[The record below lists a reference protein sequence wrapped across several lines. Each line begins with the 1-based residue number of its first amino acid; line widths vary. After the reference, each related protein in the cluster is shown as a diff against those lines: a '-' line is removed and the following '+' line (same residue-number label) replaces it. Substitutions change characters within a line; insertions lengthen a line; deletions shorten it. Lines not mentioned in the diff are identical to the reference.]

1 VGEPALAKGNNVQPS
16 SKRRSSLREL
26 IAVEKAYLAPAVF
39 NPLCAKIAQAAGFE
53 MLYLGGGTLG
63 YVKCGLE
70 ANLNITELA
79 QAGIEIRAAA
89 DLPLILDGACGF
101 GDPMH
106 MHHVIPLAEA
116 AGFAAIEIEDQI
128 LPKRAH
134 HHLGIEHMV
143 PQELM
148 AAKVREAA
156 AARRSRDFLI
166 IARTNGIRASSMDDA
181 MRRAEAYREA
191 GADVIYAGVR
201 NPEEMRFVGTRL
213 GAPLMFSLPGES
225 YREIGISLEELARLG
240 YRIISVTTTQLAF
253 HRAMQQTY
261 AAILRGEPN
270 PAMGGVT
277 RKAEQE
283 ALHDTLGFDELIR
296 IEKRTVEK

>member
-1 VGEPALAKGNNVQPS
+1 MQTQAIRGA
-16 SKRRSSLREL
+16 SLRTL
-26 IAVEKAYLAPAVF
+26 IEAPKVYLAPAVF
-39 NPLCAKIAQAAGFE
+39 NPLCAKIAQAVGFD

-70 ANLNITELA
+70 ANLNITELT
-79 QAGIEIRAAA
+79 QAGIEIRAVS

-116 AGFAAIEIEDQI
+116 AGFAAIEIEDQL

-134 HHLGIEHMV
+134 HHMGIEHMI

-148 AAKVREAA
+148 VAKVREAVR
-156 AARRSRDFLI
+156 ARRSRDFLI

-181 MRRAEAYREA
+181 LRRSEAYIAA
-191 GADVIYAGVR
+191 GADMIYTGVR
-201 NPEEMRFVGTRL
+201 TPEQIRHVGERL
-213 GAPLMFSLPGES
+213 GVPLMFSLAGES
-225 YREIGISLEELARLG
+225 YRDVGMPMEELAQLG
-240 YRIISVTTTQLAF
+240 YRIVSVPTTQLAF

-261 AAILRGEPN
+261 AAILQGTPN
-270 PAMGGVT
+270 PVMGGVS

-283 ALHDTLGFDELIR
+283 ALHRTLGFDELIR
-296 IEKRTVEK
+296 IEKETVEKE

>member
-1 VGEPALAKGNNVQPS
+1 M
-16 SKRRSSLREL
+16 SLRDL
-26 IAVEKAYLAPAVF
+26 LATNKAYLAPAVF

-70 ANLNITELA
+70 ANLNITELV
-79 QAGIEIRAAA
+79 QAGVEIRAVS

-116 AGFAAIEIEDQI
+116 AGFAAIEMEDQL

-134 HHLGIEHMV
+134 HHLGIEHMI

-148 AAKVREAA
+148 VAKVREAVS
-156 AARRSRDFLI
+156 ARRSREFLI
-166 IARTNGIRASSMDDA
+166 IARTNGVRASNMDDA
-181 MRRAEAYREA
+181 LRRAEAYRAA

-201 NPEEMRFVGTRL
+201 TPESIRHAGERL

-225 YREIGISLEELARLG
+225 QKEIGVTMEELAKLG
-240 YRIISVTTTQLAF
+240 YRIVSVTTTQLAF

-261 AAILRGEPN
+261 SAILRGEPN
-270 PAMGGVT
+270 PAMGGVS
-277 RKAEQE
+277 RKAEQA
-283 ALHDTLGFDELIR
+283 ALHRTIGFDDLIR
-296 IEKRTVEK
+296 IEKETVEKP